1 MVPGGGA
8 FDRAGGG
15 DDDIVSLAP
24 STSTLA
30 GDDDARVSA
39 RRNHDSPPR
48 DLSRRQI
55 PPSTS
60 RSHRS
65 GLSDGG
71 STRPFR
77 ASVSAP
83 ARTWRTRALS
93 LIVESDGAT
102 SEWVL
107 RVDPSQLSSPDE
119 RGDSVGSTLVFGGFD
134 ATRLRVRAGPSRAPR
149 DAGNAVDADDPPGGE
164 DPGVR
169 WVSLTRMGG
178 GSEEIPTFFYR
189 VDDDASR
196 ADDDD
201 AVTMSFAVADGM
213 GSFGSPVG
221 ATTISSASVA
231 ASTADPS
238 QLASE
243 VEDESESPDVYRIS
257 PWMPGSAASS
267 LRDPTPRV
275 HRPTDGG
282 SNVHLTPGPEDDT
295 PRRLTFERDGDDI
308 YGDDITGGQQTESP
322 PSEGT
327 ALLAA
332 VMAEV
337 STPSRFTGVTNLT
350 QRLGL
355 GAVGAV
361 AVADTPSSVRQA
373 TNGEVFPEDVESSFE
388 KSFDGGYG
396 GEDV

>member
-48 DLSRRQI
+48 DLSRHQI

-107 RVDPSQLSSPDE
+107 RVYPSQLSSPDE
-119 RGDSVGSTLVFGGFD
+119 RGDSVGSTLV
-134 ATRLRVRAGPSRAPR
+134 L
-149 DAGNAVDADDPPGGE
+149 
-164 DPGVR
+164 
-169 WVSLTRMGG
+169 SL
-178 GSEEIPTFFYR
+178 IH
-189 VDDDASR
+189 
-196 ADDDD
+196 
-201 AVTMSFAVADGM
+201 
-213 GSFGSPVG
+213 
-221 ATTISSASVA
+221 I
-231 ASTADPS
+231 
-238 QLASE
+238 
-243 VEDESESPDVYRIS
+243 
-257 PWMPGSAASS
+257 
-267 LRDPTPRV
+267 
-275 HRPTDGG
+275 
-282 SNVHLTPGPEDDT
+282 
-295 PRRLTFERDGDDI
+295 
-308 YGDDITGGQQTESP
+308 
-322 PSEGT
+322 
-327 ALLAA
+327 
-332 VMAEV
+332 
-337 STPSRFTGVTNLT
+337 
-350 QRLGL
+350 
-355 GAVGAV
+355 
-361 AVADTPSSVRQA
+361 
-373 TNGEVFPEDVESSFE
+373 
-388 KSFDGGYG
+388 
-396 GEDV
+396 